1 MLGLDGIAKLLLL
14 VGGAIVLS
22 GAALWLLSR
31 LPFLGKLPGDIL
43 ISKGNFNIFIPIV
56 TMVVV
61 SLVLTVVLNLLARVL
76 R

>member
-1 MLGLDGIAKLLLL
+1 MPGLDSIAKLLLL
-14 VGGAIVLS
+14 VGCAIILS

-31 LPFLGKLPGDIL
+31 LPFLGNLPGDIL

>member
-1 MLGLDGIAKLLLL
+1 MPGLDSIAKLLLL

-31 LPFLGKLPGDIL
+31 LPFLGKLPGDML

>member
-1 MLGLDGIAKLLLL
+1 M
-14 VGGAIVLS
+14 GGAIVLS